1 MRRRHQPCFDFVRE
15 VKIELKNKDSL
26 EEDVR
31 NGNLLSNL
39 TVENGTVKS
48 FTKRKDLSVPALQK
62 LIQEGT

>member
-1 MRRRHQPCFDFVRE
+1 MRRRQQPCFDFVRE
-15 VKIELKNKDSL
+15 VKIEIKNKDSM

-48 FTKRKDLSVPALQK
+48 LTKQKICLLQ
-62 LIQEGT
+62 L